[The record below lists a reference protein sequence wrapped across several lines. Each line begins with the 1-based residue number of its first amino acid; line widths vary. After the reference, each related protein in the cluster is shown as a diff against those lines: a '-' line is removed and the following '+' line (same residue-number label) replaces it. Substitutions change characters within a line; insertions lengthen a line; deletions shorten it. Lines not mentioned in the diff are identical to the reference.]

1 MVSFEGQS
9 CIDENKLL
17 PSWRVNKKD
26 IAADGYN
33 IKYNRRGATIKRP
46 TVIPDD
52 VGFLYYDTDLKKY
65 IVWNGTEW
73 TNMDGTSL
81 GE

>member
-1 MVSFEGQS
+1 MNRQQM
-9 CIDENKLL
+9 
-17 PSWRVNKKD
+17 KD
-26 IAADGYN
+26 FITLNVEQQDDIN
-33 IKYNRRGATIKRP
+33 YNRKQTTINRP

-52 VGFLYYDTDLKKY
+52 AGFKYYDTDIKKY

-81 GE
+81 EEQPTQDERL